1 MNDELVDPGEALKR
15 RKHDR
20 KVIIRDLAVFQIKLL
35 LDGLK
40 DIIISPL
47 AIGAAAFDILAP
59 TSRRGER
66 FYRVMHLGEK
76 FDHWLNLFGASQ
88 AALQNE
94 GGLFSASRAGAD
106 SLLGKLEEMV
116 IGRQETEAEAAQD
129 AANTQH

>member
-1 MNDELVDPGEALKR
+1 
-15 RKHDR
+15 
-20 KVIIRDLAVFQIKLL
+20 
-35 LDGLK
+35 
-40 DIIISPL
+40 
-47 AIGAAAFDILAP
+47 
-59 TSRRGER
+59 
-66 FYRVMHLGEK
+66 MHLGEK